1 MFTDSETLIRLLL
14 AHSSSFESS
23 ALFQPRYYSRYYS
36 PASHWKTADKENKHV
51 DCIHFQINLSIFC
64 YQVSYYFQW
73 ILFRFEKNWKK
84 KLPMK
89 HSHMLVK
96 KSLFRAWI
104 QVFTLI
110 NTPFQGAKLWKSVFP
125 DCFHLKAN
133 HSTWW
138 RYKKMSDTKVERR
151 ERKALCL
158 VLFLMIITA

>member
-73 ILFRFEKNWKK
+73 ILFRFEKKLKEKTTDETQPYACKK
-84 KLPMK
+84 IPFSCLNTSFHFNKYAFPRGQV
-89 HSHMLVK
+89 VK
-96 KSLFRAWI
+96 ISISRLFSFES
-104 QVFTLI
+104 Q
-110 NTPFQGAKLWKSVFP
+110 S
-125 DCFHLKAN
+125 
-133 HSTWW
+133 
-138 RYKKMSDTKVERR
+138 
-151 ERKALCL
+151 
-158 VLFLMIITA
+158 